1 MLSVIVNHLEDYNLV
16 NSIRIATRKSKLAI
30 CQAEYVKQKLQSLY
44 PQLEVELIKLS
55 SEGDRLLDVS
65 LSKIG
70 GKGLFIKEVEQA
82 LLNNNADI
90 AVHSMKDMPAVID
103 KNFSLTTVC
112 KRENPYDALV
122 SNKYNN
128 LKQLPYGAIVGT
140 SSLRRES
147 QILNLRPDLT
157 IKFIRGNINSR
168 LTKLDNQEYDAIIL
182 ACAGLYRLNMQNR
195 ISQTFTTQQ
204 MLPAAA
210 QGAICIEVLSTNDK
224 IKKLLQPINDAKTF
238 AETIAERTVSYKL
251 NASCSTPIAAFAQ
264 VKNNSLTLEALVATT
279 NGKQIIRSSKSGN
292 ITDAQLIGDQV
303 ATDLLSQGAKKIL
316 NNLTH

>member
-1 MLSVIVNHLEDYNLV
+1 V

-30 CQAEYVKQKLQSLY
+30 CQAEYVKHKLQSLY
-44 PQLEVELIKLS
+44 PKLEVKLIKLS
-55 SEGDRLLDVS
+55 SEGDRMLDVS

-90 AVHSMKDMPAVID
+90 AVHSMKDMPAIID

-112 KRENPYDALV
+112 TRENPYDSLI
-122 SNKYNN
+122 SNKYKN
-128 LKQLPYGAIVGT
+128 LEQLPYGAIVGT

-147 QILNLRPDLT
+147 QILNIRPDLT

-168 LTKLDNQEYDAIIL
+168 IAKLDNQEYDAIIL

-195 ISQTFTTQQ
+195 ISQIFTAQQ

-210 QGAICIEVLSTNDK
+210 QGAICIEVIATNEE
-224 IKKLLQPINDAKTF
+224 IKKLLQPINDTISF
-238 AETIAERTVSYKL
+238 AETTAERAVSAKL

-264 VKNNSLTLEALVATT
+264 TKNNSLTLEALVATKD
-279 NGKQIIRSSKSGN
+279 GKQIIKSSQSGN
-292 ITDAQLIGDQV
+292 ITDAKIIGNNV
-303 ATDLLSQGAKKIL
+303 AEDLLKQGAKKIL
-316 NNLTH
+316 DNLNH